1 MELGLKHKRALVTGS
16 TSGIGE
22 AIAKTLAL
30 EGAKVVVHGRREA
43 EAKRVSQ
50 EIVNSGGT
58 AIFVI
63 GDLGEEANADHVAAA
78 ALSAWDG
85 IDILVNNAGAYPGK
99 AWFEESGDD
108 WNAVYNT
115 NVASM
120 IRMINRIVPGMKERG
135 WGRVIAIASG
145 VASRPVSAMGAYSA
159 TKAANVN
166 LAVSLAHALPSSGV
180 TSNAVSPGLIMTPG
194 IDETFDKMGVAKD
207 AAVRARIAADMA
219 PNPTGRAG
227 FAQEI
232 ADAVTFLASARADY
246 INGQNLRVDGGFV
259 PTVN

>member
-1 MELGLKHKRALVTGS
+1 M
-16 TSGIGE
+16 
-22 AIAKTLAL
+22 
-30 EGAKVVVHGRREA
+30 HGRREA

-78 ALSAWDG
+78 ALSAWGG

-99 AWFEESGDD
+99 GWFEESGDD

-120 IRMINRIVPGMKERG
+120 IRMINRIVPGMNERA
-135 WGRVIAIASG
+135 WGRVIAIASE
-145 VASRPVSAMGAYSA
+145 SPRSPCRRWERYSA

-194 IDETFDKMGVAKD
+194 IDEPSTRWAPKD
-207 AAVRARIAADMA
+207 AAVRARMAAEMA

-259 PTVN
+259 PTVNLGRRPPYF